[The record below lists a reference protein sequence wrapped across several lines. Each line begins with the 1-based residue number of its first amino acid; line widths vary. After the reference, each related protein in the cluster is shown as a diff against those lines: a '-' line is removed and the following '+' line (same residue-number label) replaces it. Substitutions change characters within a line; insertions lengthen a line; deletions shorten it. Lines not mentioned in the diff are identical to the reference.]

1 MKALIWWFRSAFC
14 RHEWRVKAEIDVAK
28 SWPPS
33 MRGEML
39 GRITVSYASVLELLR
54 VPPDYDRI
62 EIEKP

>member
-14 RHEWRVKAEIDVAK
+14 RHEWRVKAEADVEK

-39 GRITVSYASVLELLR
+39 GRITVKECVKCGWLWQQRTGL
-54 VPPDYDRI
+54 
-62 EIEKP
+62 